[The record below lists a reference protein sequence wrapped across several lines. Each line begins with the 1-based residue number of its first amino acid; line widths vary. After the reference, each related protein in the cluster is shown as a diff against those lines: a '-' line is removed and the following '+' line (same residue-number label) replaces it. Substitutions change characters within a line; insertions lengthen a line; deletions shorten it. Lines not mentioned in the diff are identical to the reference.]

1 MKNKI
6 VIIIVLLI
14 YSNVFC
20 QKKIK
25 KLYSSIDIEFIN
37 PNKVEYY
44 YGLYSPEY
52 KAIIG
57 GQNKIENTGSSFG
70 ISYSIHY
77 NVFKKLSLGAITG
90 FQNQNNPDF
99 RMLKLG
105 GSINYFFV
113 DNNNIYA
120 YLNITNN
127 FTLDKT
133 QFKTGTN
140 VRIGIGFPIMK
151 REKFNLNVNLF
162 YETNDLILEGTK
174 PLFNSEIPD
183 NIIFR
188 SYGLGLGIKL

>member
-20 QKKIK
+20 QEKIK

-113 DNNNIYA
+113 DNYNIYA

-188 SYGLGLGIKL
+188 CYGLGLGIKL

>member
-20 QKKIK
+20 QKKKK

>member
-20 QKKIK
+20 QEKIK

-120 YLNITNN
+120 YLNINNN

>member
-20 QKKIK
+20 QEKIK

-162 YETNDLILEGTK
+162 YETNYLILEGTK

>member
-20 QKKIK
+20 QEKIK

-140 VRIGIGFPIMK
+140 VRIGICFPIMK

>member
-1 MKNKI
+1 
-6 VIIIVLLI
+6 
-14 YSNVFC
+14 
-20 QKKIK
+20 
-25 KLYSSIDIEFIN
+25 
-37 PNKVEYY
+37 
-44 YGLYSPEY
+44 
-52 KAIIG
+52 
-57 GQNKIENTGSSFG
+57 
-70 ISYSIHY
+70 
-77 NVFKKLSLGAITG
+77 
-90 FQNQNNPDF
+90 
-99 RMLKLG
+99 MLKLG

>member
-20 QKKIK
+20 QEKIK

-151 REKFNLNVNLF
+151 REKF
-162 YETNDLILEGTK
+162 I
-174 PLFNSEIPD
+174 
-183 NIIFR
+183 
-188 SYGLGLGIKL
+188 

>member
-20 QKKIK
+20 QEKIK

-105 GSINYFFV
+105 GSINYGIV

>member
-20 QKKIK
+20 QEKIK

-44 YGLYSPEY
+44 YGLYSTEY

-162 YETNDLILEGTK
+162 YKTNDLILEGTK

-188 SYGLGLGIKL
+188 SYGLCLGIKL

>member
-20 QKKIK
+20 QEKIK

-120 YLNITNN
+120 Y
-127 FTLDKT
+127 
-133 QFKTGTN
+133 
-140 VRIGIGFPIMK
+140 RGFFRYLLHLRHPAS
-151 REKFNLNVNLF
+151 
-162 YETNDLILEGTK
+162 T
-174 PLFNSEIPD
+174 PLFLHPRHLPLSRNCMD
-183 NIIFR
+183 R
-188 SYGLGLGIKL
+188 Q

>member
-6 VIIIVLLI
+6 VIIIFLLI

-20 QKKIK
+20 QEKIK

>member
-20 QKKIK
+20 QEKIK

-105 GSINYFFV
+105 GSINYFFD

-127 FTLDKT
+127 LTLDKT
-133 QFKTGTN
+133 QFQTGTN

>member
-1 MKNKI
+1 MKKKF
-6 VIIIVLLI
+6 VIITVLLI

-20 QKKIK
+20 QEKIK
-25 KLYSSIDIEFIN
+25 KWYTSIDIEFIS

-52 KAIIG
+52 NAIIG
-57 GQNKIENTGSSFG
+57 GQNKIEHTGSSFG
-70 ISYSIHY
+70 ITYSIHY

-120 YLNITNN
+120 FLNIANN

-151 REKFNLNVNLF
+151 SEKFNLNVNLF

-174 PLFNSEIPD
+174 PLFNSEIPN

>member
-20 QKKIK
+20 QEKIK

-90 FQNQNNPDF
+90 FQNQNNPNF

>member
-20 QKKIK
+20 QEKIK

>member
-1 MKNKI
+1 MSRKN
-6 VIIIVLLI
+6 
-14 YSNVFC
+14 
-20 QKKIK
+20 K